1 MRRRLSDPI
10 AMLGR
15 VIVHR
20 AGWATGS
27 FLAYVGALT
36 ALIAAVA
43 WLSVIQSDH
52 GQGALAGWS
61 VLFWFIAEVFAFFL
75 LGRGR
80 RVPAGLFG
88 FVGLGLFAFMVGAFF
103 SWFGWLPH
111 DKPLGGFHLGLLFL
125 MLLVLIAAAIDQAI
139 FKFPLFSLVLAG
151 LGWYFVTDL
160 VSSGGNWSAW
170 VTLFIGLFLFVLG
183 LGNDG
188 GDTRPYGFWVHVVAG
203 LTIFG
208 VLLYWWHSSDFEW
221 ALIIVVGLVFMAIGA
236 GIRRSSYAVIGTVG
250 LVLAT
255 WHYSLGGSPTNGI
268 LGAGEEPPST
278 PASWAGP
285 VAFLCLGVF
294 LAFVGMILW
303 RRDAIGAETA

>member
-1 MRRRLSDPI
+1 MRGAGSVRSPHHDH
-10 AMLGR
+10 R
-15 VIVHR
+15 VAVHR

-27 FLAYVGALT
+27 FLAYTGALL
-36 ALIAAVA
+36 ALVASAA
-43 WLSVIQSDH
+43 WLSVIDSNH
-52 GQGALAGWS
+52 SQGAFAGWS
-61 VLFWFIAEVFAFFL
+61 VLFWFVAEVIAFML

-80 RVPAGLFG
+80 RVVAGLFG
-88 FVGLGLFAFMVGAFF
+88 FVGLGLFALMIGAFF

-125 MLLVLIAAAIDQAI
+125 ELLVLIAAAIDLSI
-139 FKFPLFSLVLAG
+139 FKFPLFVFVLAG
-151 LGWYFVTDL
+151 LGWYFVTDV

-170 VTLFIGLFLFVLG
+170 VTLFIGLFLFVMG

-208 VLLYWWHSSDFEW
+208 ALLYWWHTSDFQW
-221 ALIIVVGLVFMAIGA
+221 ALIVVVGLVFMAVGA

-255 WHYSLGGSPTNGI
+255 GHYSLGETFGIGGGELRAPT
-268 LGAGEEPPST
+268 T
-278 PASWAGP
+278 WAGP

-294 LAFVGMILW
+294 LAFVGMVLW
-303 RRDAIGAETA
+303 RRDANGPETV

>member
-1 MRRRLSDPI
+1 MSGPVAI
-10 AMLGR
+10 LGG
-15 VIVHR
+15 VIVNR

-27 FLAYVGALT
+27 FLAYVGALI

-43 WLSVIQSDH
+43 WLSVIDSERS
-52 GQGALAGWS
+52 QGAVAGWS
-61 VLFWFIAEVFAFFL
+61 VLFWVIAEVLAFAL

-80 RVPAGLFG
+80 RVVGGLFG
-88 FVGLGLFAFMVGAFF
+88 FVGLGLFALMVGLFF

-111 DKPLGGFHLGLLFL
+111 DKPLGGFHLGLLL
-125 MLLVLIAAAIDQAI
+125 LELLVLIAAAIDLSI
-139 FKFPLFSLVLAG
+139 FKFPLFVLVLAG

-170 VTLFIGLFLFVLG
+170 VTLFIGLFLFVMG

-208 VLLYWWHSSDFEW
+208 ALLYWWHSSDFQW
-221 ALIIVVGLVFMAIGA
+221 ALIIIVGLVFMAIGA
-236 GIRRSSYAVIGTVG
+236 GIKRSSYSVIGTVG

-255 WHYSLGGSPTNGI
+255 WHYALGGSPTNRFI
-268 LGAGEEPPST
+268 GAGEEPPST

-285 VAFLCLGVF
+285 VAFLCLGLF
-294 LAFVGMILW
+294 LVLVGMILW
-303 RRDAIGAETA
+303 RRDVNGPETV